1 MSVCPFVRRSSS
13 VRTVL
18 EHENGAVKGICSKN
32 RVPRDKSVTNLE
44 LTGFGGSDSNPA
56 SGDVTENQCDAERS
70 GSPSGD
76 PCSAGPI
83 YFNAVFK
90 ECFVINVRVKSTEGR
105 AKESLICLNQNKQYP
120 PDGQWEDRSSQQ
132 NVPDGF

>member
-1 MSVCPFVRRSSS
+1 MVFMMETFLPEGLIVRESSKNHVRLSVRRSC

-56 SGDVTENQCDAERS
+56 SGDVTENQCDAERP

-83 YFNAVFK
+83 YLF
-90 ECFVINVRVKSTEGR
+90 
-105 AKESLICLNQNKQYP
+105 
-120 PDGQWEDRSSQQ
+120 
-132 NVPDGF
+132 

>member
-1 MSVCPFVRRSSS
+1 MRESSKNHVRLSVRSFVSPSF

-83 YFNAVFK
+83 YF
-90 ECFVINVRVKSTEGR
+90 
-105 AKESLICLNQNKQYP
+105 SLSVY
-120 PDGQWEDRSSQQ
+120 DDSEE
-132 NVPDGF
+132 

>member
-1 MSVCPFVRRSSS
+1 MENILSPKGLLCGRALKIMSVCPFV

-76 PCSAGPI
+76 PFSAGPI
-83 YFNAVFK
+83 YFIDIPFEVFD
-90 ECFVINVRVKSTEGR
+90 FHV
-105 AKESLICLNQNKQYP
+105 
-120 PDGQWEDRSSQQ
+120 
-132 NVPDGF
+132 